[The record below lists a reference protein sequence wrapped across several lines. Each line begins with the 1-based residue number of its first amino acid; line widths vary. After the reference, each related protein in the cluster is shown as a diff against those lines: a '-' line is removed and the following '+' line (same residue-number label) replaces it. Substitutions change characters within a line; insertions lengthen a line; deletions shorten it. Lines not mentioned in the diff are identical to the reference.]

1 MLLIKLLKL
10 NSKNSLLFY
19 LIFLFFSSALSNE
32 PVDIWKKKN
41 NQTKQNVQSDTNNSE
56 KNSSINYQKKNNL
69 EEIKITDS
77 NVEDETVDLI
87 GLYDPEEN
95 DLKLTMWSN
104 TDGIIIKN
112 TFKRIEK
119 IKLSNFSEKIFVD
132 TIFTYSYDPK
142 SNLSQEDFLKLK
154 INWLVKNNKIKLIEQ
169 FLNVNPEFSGKS
181 KLIKYLVDHYI
192 ESGNISTSCENSEH
206 INKDIKDNYLDKFR
220 IYCLI
225 LNKKKEQAQLNF
237 DLLREEGRSDKFFD
251 GKILFL
257 LGINETPDNK
267 ISEKNLLY
275 FYLSSVTVENFKYQ
289 PNQKTKKNIWKYL
302 TASNLIS
309 IDKIEDPKIINN
321 YEIAAQNDT
330 FEKNKIF
337 EIYLSIPFSIS
348 QLINAETAYMSLNGY
363 ESRALIYQ
371 KILLSDNVENKL
383 ELLFL
388 LQNLFNKDNLGNI
401 YKDYLSNSLKE
412 LNTNEIPD
420 NFKKI
425 VEKNII
431 LEKEKELGK
440 IKYDDKILHRSKV
453 IKLFTEE
460 NPDTEKIEK
469 DFKNI
474 AKKISRN
481 KKYFFSIKDTIVL
494 ETLRSEGFE
503 MPKEFNNSSIATN
516 LTVPP
521 NLNALIEKNEI
532 GMLMLKLTEII
543 GSDDIESLDPET
555 LYFIV
560 NLLNKAKIKK
570 VRNKILNLTL
580 PLRV

>member
-257 LGINETPDNK
+257 LGINDTPDNK

>member
-206 INKDIKDNYLDKFR
+206 INKEIKDNYLDKFR

-251 GKILFL
+251 DKILFL
-257 LGINETPDNK
+257 LGINEKPDNK

>member
-10 NSKNSLLFY
+10 NSINSLLFY

-41 NQTKQNVQSDTNNSE
+41 NQTKQNLQSDTNNSE

-206 INKDIKDNYLDKFR
+206 INKEIKDNYLDKFR

>member
-10 NSKNSLLFY
+10 NSINSLLFY

-41 NQTKQNVQSDTNNSE
+41 NQTKQNLQSDTNNSE

-206 INKDIKDNYLDKFR
+206 INKEIKDNYLDKFR

-257 LGINETPDNK
+257 LGINEKPDNK